1 VLAKEWVGGE
11 LERSTKSWRERKCTE
26 RGTVTVGAP
35 ECRCATGPLPEL
47 LVSELTTLAPVHC
60 RSFATTE
67 HLSGV
72 ASFSEGFRATI
83 VEWGEDNIST
93 LTGSP

>member
-1 VLAKEWVGGE
+1 MGNTKGARKAGASASVPSGA
-11 LERSTKSWRERKCTE
+11 RSLWARLSAD
-26 RGTVTVGAP
+26 GA
-35 ECRCATGPLPEL
+35 TSPLPEL
-47 LVSELTTLAPVHC
+47 LVCELTTLAPVHC